1 MKNMPSE
8 AVEARKEAG
17 DDTIV
22 TEAMITEAT
31 TVRQLTSFDSKNSVV
46 LVPLNHYI

>member
-1 MKNMPSE
+1 MKNIPSE

-22 TEAMITEAT
+22 TKAMITEAG
-31 TVRQLTSFDSKNSVV
+31 RKFQGPPRYDN
-46 LVPLNHYI
+46 

>member
-22 TEAMITEAT
+22 TEAMITEARRK
-31 TVRQLTSFDSKNSVV
+31 VQGPQRCDN
-46 LVPLNHYI
+46 